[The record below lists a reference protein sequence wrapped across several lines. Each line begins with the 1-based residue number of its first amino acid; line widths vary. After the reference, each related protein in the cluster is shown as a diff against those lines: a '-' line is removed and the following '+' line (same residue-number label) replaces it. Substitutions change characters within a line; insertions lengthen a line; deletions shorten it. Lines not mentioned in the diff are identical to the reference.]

1 MRIAI
6 RIVALVPE
14 QAVAGR
20 TNQEQGEDE
29 NLKGQIQLSNL
40 QLVKAIMN
48 RIKRIVTKYDRNYA

>member
-1 MRIAI
+1 MRIAV

-40 QLVKAIMN
+40 QLVKTIMN
-48 RIKRIVTKYDRNYA
+48 SVVYL